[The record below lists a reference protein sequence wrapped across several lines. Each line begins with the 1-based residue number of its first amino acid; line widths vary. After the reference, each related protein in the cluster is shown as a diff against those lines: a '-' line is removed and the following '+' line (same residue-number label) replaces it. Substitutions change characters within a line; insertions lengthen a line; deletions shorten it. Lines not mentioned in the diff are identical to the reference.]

1 MASPTLKVSS
11 TATFDLQDVFA
22 ARAAPQKVASNLAQ
36 CWRRGQKG
44 AYADF
49 RKCPDLRLMAFE
61 ELLAL

>member
-36 CWRRGQKG
+36 C
-44 AYADF
+44 
-49 RKCPDLRLMAFE
+49 
-61 ELLAL
+61 